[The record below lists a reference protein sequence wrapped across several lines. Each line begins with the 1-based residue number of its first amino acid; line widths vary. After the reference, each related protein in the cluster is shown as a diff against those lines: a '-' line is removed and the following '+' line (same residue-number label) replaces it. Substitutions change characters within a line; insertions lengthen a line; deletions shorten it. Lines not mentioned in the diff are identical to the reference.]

1 MTTINYLYAVVFLSQ
16 VLVVSLYTP
25 TLVRRRVR
33 TLLATRPPA
42 EYPQLYPVP
51 VATIERTLRLY
62 RILTAGIAVLGLA
75 LAAWFYTID
84 AEMLASAYAYAIYTC
99 LQVAPVLLWTHWE
112 TRYFQRMR
120 ATAPN
125 SIRRAELKPR
135 RLRDFVSPTLLGL
148 AVTTYLGATASLVF
162 LSAAF
167 IQEPLLTSTFLFTA
181 MTIGNLFAAVASV
194 WMLRGR
200 KLDPHQTND
209 DRTRRLRAG
218 WRAMFVTIILVNT
231 YVALQSLLHGFG
243 LFDYVGFAASL
254 LTQFFAVA
262 SGKASVAA
270 LDQEDFEVYRANTNR
285 AGAVAAH
292 K

>member
-1 MTTINYLYAVVFLSQ
+1 MTTIHYFYAAVFLSQ
-16 VLVVSLYTP
+16 VLVVSLYAP
-25 TLVRRRVR
+25 TLVRRRVHA
-33 TLLATRPPA
+33 LLATRPPA
-42 EYPQLYPVP
+42 EYPKLYPVP
-51 VATIERTLRLY
+51 VATIERMLRLY
-62 RILTAGIAVLGLA
+62 RILNGGVAVLGLA

-84 AEMLASAYAYAIYTC
+84 GKMSATSYAIYTC
-99 LQVAPVLLWTHWE
+99 FQVAPVLLWGHWE
-112 TRYFQRMR
+112 KRYFQRMR
-120 ATAPN
+120 AAAPN

-162 LSAAF
+162 LSAAS
-167 IQEPLLTSTFLFTA
+167 IPEPQLTSTFLFTA

-200 KLDPHQTND
+200 KLDPHQTLD

-218 WRAMFVTIILVNT
+218 WRAMFATIILINA

-243 LFDYVGFAASL
+243 LFGYVGFAASL

-262 SGKASVAA
+262 AGKASVAA

-285 AGAVAAH
+285 AGAVATH